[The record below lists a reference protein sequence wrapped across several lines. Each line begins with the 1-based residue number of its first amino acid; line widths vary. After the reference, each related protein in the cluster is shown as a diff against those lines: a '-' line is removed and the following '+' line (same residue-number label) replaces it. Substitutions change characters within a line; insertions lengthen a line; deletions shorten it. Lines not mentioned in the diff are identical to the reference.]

1 MDGNNQAGIRYAL
14 QNKYG
19 LRVVT
24 GTQVM
29 IVSTLIKHQG
39 LNAGKIAK
47 ILKEIPPDTVFK
59 SHRGL
64 KEKGVIDKYNKL
76 TFKASDMIP
85 KKEVNTVSY
94 PIVSFVRERI
104 IPTDSS
110 LSEWVHLAAY
120 IATQSDPVG
129 ICEALSKVIDL
140 DTEQINIL
148 YTMQN
153 GLALCSIMAG
163 DVSNWADMK
172 GETEL
177 SPESKKLLKKAGKK
191 I

>member
-1 MDGNNQAGIRYAL
+1 MDANNLQGIRYAL

-24 GTQVM
+24 HTQLM
-29 IVSTLIKHQG
+29 IVSTLINHPG
-39 LNAGKIAK
+39 LSAGKITK
-47 ILKEIPPDTVFK
+47 HLKDIPTQTIFA
-59 SHRGL
+59 SHKGL

-76 TFKASDMIP
+76 TFTGSDLVP
-85 KKEVNTVSY
+85 KNEVSTVNY

-110 LSEWVHLAAY
+110 ISDWVHLAAY
-120 IATQSDPVG
+120 IATQPDPVG
-129 ICEALSKVIDL
+129 ICEALSKNIEL

-163 DVSNWADMK
+163 DVSQWADMK
-172 GETEL
+172 GEIQL
-177 SPESKKLLKKAGKK
+177 SETVKLLLKKAK
-191 I
+191 IK

>member
-29 IVSTLIKHQG
+29 IVSTLIKHPG
-39 LNAGKIAK
+39 LNAGKVVK
-47 ILKEIPPDTVFK
+47 ILNNSQVSPITLYK
-59 SHRGL
+59 SYKGL
-64 KEKGVIDKYNKL
+64 RDKGVIDEYGYI
-76 TFKASDMIP
+76 TFIGRDMVPRTNGDRI
-85 KKEVNTVSY
+85 NY
-94 PIVSFVRERI
+94 PLVSFVYERVM
-104 IPTDSS
+104 PPEQC
-110 LSEWVHLAAY
+110 EWAHLAAY
-120 IATQSDPVG
+120 IATQADPVG
-129 ICEALSKVIDL
+129 ICEALKKVIDPAEQL
-140 DTEQINIL
+140 DML
-148 YTMQN
+148 YEMQN
-153 GLALCSIMAG
+153 GLAFCSIMAG